1 MALLGLS
8 VAGTAGQ
15 EYASDPLYKSIE
27 GAPGVTIVSVSEDIV
42 RAIDL
47 VIDDEEGQ
55 LIDKIDRFRLVS
67 CRKEKGA
74 KAAERI
80 HETFGQ
86 KPFEPSSY
94 NQDDGHVFLV
104 RTGPTIHE
112 FHVLRSDSQELV
124 LLSFYGGFREADI
137 KKLIKD
143 VDDLR

>member
-8 VAGTAGQ
+8 VAKTAGQ
-15 EYASDPLYKSIE
+15 EYASDPLYKSLE

-47 VIDDEEGQ
+47 VMDDEEDQ

-74 KAAERI
+74 KAAERV
-80 HETFGQ
+80 HETFSQ
-86 KPFEPSSY
+86 KPFEPASY
-94 NQDDGHVFLV
+94 NQNDGRVFVV
-104 RTGPTIHE
+104 RTGRTIHE
-112 FHVLRSDSQELV
+112 FHVLRSGSQELI
-124 LLSFYGGFREADI
+124 LLSFYGEFREADI

-143 VDDLR
+143 VDDVR